1 MWEQITNVKWE
12 EASVC
17 TSPFFLDSLAQLF
30 NISMIVH
37 LIWEVWDVA
46 YTARKPKNVLFSV
59 KESRD
64 LSMSVSAQQRPLS
77 CGSQIISL
85 LLQISLDSWSVIR
98 LRMGDFTQR
107 DLSGNFSWIIIMSC
121 KMCASCVV
129 RMPSLSC
136 PDLSGEQ
143 QWSLLTNGGATA
155 TVVVTWSPHI
165 HRASKVFSL
174 IFCVTFVT
182 CCGES

>member
-1 MWEQITNVKWE
+1 MWEQITDVRWE

-17 TSPFFLDSLAQLF
+17 TSPFVKDSLAQLL

-46 YTARKPKNVLFSV
+46 YTARKPKNFLFSV

-98 LRMGDFTQR
+98 MRMGNYTQR
-107 DLSGNFSWIIIMSC
+107 DLSGNFSWIIVMSC
-121 KMCASCVV
+121 KMCACVV
-129 RMPSLSC
+129 RMPSC
-136 PDLSGEQ
+136 PDSPVSRWPAVISAD
-143 QWSLLTNGGATA
+143 QWWGRSHCGHL
-155 TVVVTWSPHI
+155 VTSYTP
-165 HRASKVFSL
+165 RL
-174 IFCVTFVT
+174 
-182 CCGES
+182 